1 MSDDLRSQL
10 LKTGLVDE
18 KQVRKAKA
26 QKHKAQKGNAK
37 KKKDRSSGPEPG
49 VAEARKAEQ
58 AERSRQKNR
67 EQQERA
73 ERRARHAQIRELVS
87 THLAPIPTGE
97 AALDYHFQQGGQI
110 RHLPVTADLQK
121 RLADGRAA
129 IAGLDI
135 RPEKGFRVIPRE
147 TADRIRERDPEWP
160 LVIPDEVDAASAP
173 DPDDPYRDYVIPD
186 DLMW

>member
-1 MSDDLRSQL
+1 MSDDLRNQL

-18 KQVRKAKA
+18 KQVRKAKS
-26 QKHKAQKGNAK
+26 QKHKAGKGQQK
-37 KKKDRSSGPEPG
+37 KKKDRGQPVEASA
-49 VAEARKAEQ
+49 AEHRKAEQ

-87 THLAPIPTGE
+87 SQLSPLPTGD
-97 AALDYHFQQGGQI
+97 AVLDYHFQQGGQI
-110 RHLPVTADLQK
+110 RHLPVTEELQK

-135 RPEKGFRVIPRE
+135 RPEKGFRVVPRE
-147 TADRIRERDPEWP
+147 TAGRIRERDPEWP
-160 LVIPDEVDAASAP
+160 VVIPAEEDTAAEP
-173 DPDDPYRDYVIPD
+173 DPDDPYKDYVIPD

>member
-26 QKHKAQKGNAK
+26 QKHKARKGNTK
-37 KKKDRSSGPEPG
+37 KKQDRQAPAEPG
-49 VAEARKAEQ
+49 VAEARRAEQ

-73 ERRARHAQIRELVS
+73 ERRARHAQIRELVT
-87 THLAPIPTGE
+87 THLAPIPTGD
-97 AALDYHFQQGGQI
+97 AALDYHFEQGGQI
-110 RHLPVTADLQK
+110 RHIPVTADLQK

-160 LVIPDEVDAASAP
+160 LVIPAETEASPAP
-173 DPDDPYRDYVIPD
+173 DPDDPYKDYVVPD

>member
-26 QKHKAQKGNAK
+26 QKHKARKGNTP
-37 KKKDRSSGPEPG
+37 KKKDRKAPAEPG
-49 VAEARKAEQ
+49 VAEARRAEQ

-73 ERRARHAQIRELVS
+73 ERRARHAQIRELV
-87 THLAPIPTGE
+87 TTQLAPIPTGD

-110 RHLPVTADLQK
+110 RHIPVTADLQK

-147 TADRIRERDPEWP
+147 TADRIRERDPDWP
-160 LVIPDEVDAASAP
+160 LVIPAETEADTAP
-173 DPDDPYRDYVIPD
+173 DPDDPYKDYVIPD

>member
-18 KQVRKAKA
+18 KQVRKAKT
-26 QKHKAQKGNAK
+26 QKHKAQKGNQK
-37 KKKDRSSGPEPG
+37 KKKDRQAPEPG
-49 VAEARKAEQ
+49 VAETRKAEQ

-87 THLAPIPTGE
+87 KHLAPIPTGD
-97 AALDYHFQQGGQI
+97 AALDYHFQQAGQI
-110 RHLPVTADLQK
+110 RHIPVTADLQT
-121 RLADGRAA
+121 RLIDGRAA
-129 IAGLDI
+129 IAGLEI
-135 RPEKGFRVIPRE
+135 RPEKGFRVIPRDI
-147 TADRIRERDPEWP
+147 ADRIRERDPEWP
-160 LVIPDEVDAASAP
+160 LVIPAEGDTGGSEP
-173 DPDDPYRDYVIPD
+173 DPDDPYKDYVVPD